1 MCSPRPG
8 GAGPV
13 GRVLVPQSGR
23 FQVDLKGEALAW
35 SKGRQPQPYTCSHD
49 RPLHCCASLQPLC
62 AHLPLPAPPCPPVR
76 PPSPPLR
83 PPPSARHPVR
93 DGGGAPALHPGP
105 GADQERGQ
113 RAGACGGCSQVH
125 RHGGMHATSVPEHT
139 LRVVTWHAAAPHF
152 PLPSALP
159 KLDKVRQDINPC
171 LPSAGGGAALLL
183 GAALRARPGLY
194 ARERGRAAVWPHRP
208 LAGVFACKPV
218 HS

>member
-76 PPSPPLR
+76 PPSPPL
-83 PPPSARHPVR
+83 PSVPLPLPGILYETEAVPL
-93 DGGGAPALHPGP
+93 PCTLALVQTKNAGS
-105 GADQERGQ
+105 ELV
-113 RAGACGGCSQVH
+113 RAGA
-125 RHGGMHATSVPEHT
+125 
-139 LRVVTWHAAAPHF
+139 AARSIGTVACM
-152 PLPSALP
+152 PLPCL
-159 KLDKVRQDINPC
+159 NTPC
-171 LPSAGGGAALLL
+171 
-183 GAALRARPGLY
+183 
-194 ARERGRAAVWPHRP
+194 E
-208 LAGVFACKPV
+208 
-218 HS
+218 